1 MPPGDPPSDRGLS
14 PPLSASSRAVGP
26 ADRARADAA
35 RWRLE
40 QHVDIETPE
49 QVVFSYTVAGIGSR
63 AAAALLDYLIMAVL
77 FAGLGILFSAIGA
90 RVGRAG
96 GATVRTPGAWALAVI
111 ILLAFAIQW
120 GYYVVFE
127 AIWDGQTPG
136 KRRLGIRVVQD
147 GGYSVSFAASAV
159 RNILRI
165 VDMQPGVAYA
175 VGIVSAVLSR
185 SGKRLGDLVA
195 GTFVVHER
203 VIPVRV
209 SAGSA
214 QPSDAGPAPVSA
226 ALTAAEYELLDRF
239 VARQASLDPER
250 RRALTAQLAARLA
263 ASLRDVPGPPLAALI
278 RLHERETAARRRGLA
293 PRGATGAAR
302 ERDALVAQRAGRW
315 STFAA
320 SLAHAQRRG
329 LRNLSEEQVSQL
341 VAQYRELTTDL
352 ARLRTAA
359 PGAESEAL
367 FAVSRLVA
375 AGHNLL
381 YRQRALSLQT
391 VRQFVFGVVPREL
404 RRSAAPIFAAA
415 VCLFGPMAVT
425 YHAVVARPGLAES
438 LLPARMIDRAHEGV
452 ARARRGERTYVAVK
466 DFERPVMAS
475 AIIANNVQVTYAVF
489 GFGLT
494 AGLLTVAMLIF
505 NGVSIGAGFGLY
517 ASLGI
522 FRQIGEFVLAHS
534 VFELSAICI
543 AAGGGLRLAQAILLP
558 GPLTRREALVA
569 HGRGAIAL
577 LAAST
582 MLLVLAGLIE
592 GLISPRT
599 DIPLGVKAA
608 VAGLSALAL
617 GAYVSLGWRAAEPGP
632 SEEFGYSDARALIS
646 R

>member
-1 MPPGDPPSDRGLS
+1 MPPGDLPSDRGLS
-14 PPLSASSRAVGP
+14 PPIAAPSRAVRP
-26 ADRARADAA
+26 ADRTGADAA
-35 RWRLE
+35 RRRLE

-63 AAAALLDYLIMAVL
+63 AAAALLDYLIIGML
-77 FAGLGILFSAIGA
+77 FAGLGILFSTIGA
-90 RVGRAG
+90 RVGGAG
-96 GATVRTPGAWALAVI
+96 GATVRTPGGWALAVI
-111 ILLAFAIQW
+111 IFLAFALQW

-203 VIPVRV
+203 VIPVCV

-214 QPSDAGPAPVSA
+214 QPSDAEPAPVSA

-239 VARQASLDPER
+239 LARQASLDPER

-315 STFAA
+315 SAFAA

-329 LRNLSEEQVSQL
+329 LRNLSEEQVSEL
-341 VAQYRELTTDL
+341 VARYRELTTDL

-359 PGAESEAL
+359 QGAESEAL
-367 FAVSRLVA
+367 FTVSRLVA

-404 RRSAAPIFAAA
+404 RRSAVPIVAAA

-543 AAGGGLRLAQAILLP
+543 AAGGGFRLAQAILLP

-569 HGRGAIAL
+569 RGRGAIAL

-608 VAGLSALAL
+608 VAGLSAFALA
-617 GAYVSLGWRAAEPGP
+617 AYVSLGWRAAEPGP
-632 SEEFGYSDARALIS
+632 TEEFGYSDARALIS